1 VIGTEGDI
9 LIIIIDRKCFF
20 GRSCRVGFNMAMD
33 LITAI
38 REKTRVDRQ
47 RQEDRDDAIEMFE
60 KIPEAGRL
68 EDLKIGTLLN
78 E

>member
-1 VIGTEGDI
+1 
-9 LIIIIDRKCFF
+9 
-20 GRSCRVGFNMAMD
+20 MAMD
-33 LITAI
+33 LIAAI
-38 REKTRVDRQ
+38 REKTRADRQ
-47 RQEDRDDAIEMFE
+47 RRDDNDGALEMFE

>member
-1 VIGTEGDI
+1 MALE
-9 LIIIIDRKCFF
+9 LI
-20 GRSCRVGFNMAMD
+20 A
-33 LITAI
+33 AI
-38 REKTRVDRQ
+38 REKTRADRQ
-47 RQEDRDDAIEMFE
+47 RQADNDDALEMFA